1 MDKKI
6 DKDNLM
12 NQLYDYLTEEI
23 REHYKV
29 KDYLSKE
36 LSQYQKEKDLMV
48 KDVSDQNRI
57 YKIRKVFSPLNF
69 QEEQQEADPMIDTSK
84 LDAGIKEKKKLIH
97 GEDEKIQ
104 MLSGYLKGLEENYFI
119 SSCEGSGED
128 EAIPF
133 LSAFYKLMKT
143 VKIVHPEIR
152 INYKET
158 EDFSDVMLNLSF
170 LKGFYAFLK
179 FVIEEVG
186 IYVINTEIYIDKDKV
201 LIRFQMKPKIP
212 GDIAIF
218 KNKRYALEKELT
230 KEFSI
235 VRWKTNSVIVQ
246 ALMD

>member
-12 NQLYDYLTEEI
+12 NQLYDYLNGEI
-23 REHYKV
+23 REHCKV
-29 KDYLSKE
+29 KEYLSKE
-36 LSQYQKEKDLMV
+36 LNQYQKEKDLIV

-57 YKIRKVFSPLNF
+57 YKIRKVFSPLDF
-69 QEEQQEADPMIDTSK
+69 KEEQKEADPMVDTSK
-84 LDAGIKEKKKLIH
+84 LDAKIKEKKKQIFA
-97 GEDEKIQ
+97 EEEKIQ

-119 SSCEGSGED
+119 SSCGVSEGD
-128 EAIPF
+128 EEIHF
-133 LSAFYKLMKT
+133 LPAFYKLMEN

-152 INYKET
+152 MNYKET
-158 EDFSDVMLNLSF
+158 EEFSDVMLNLSF

-186 IYVINTEIYIDKDKV
+186 VYVINTDTYIDKDKV

-218 KNKRYALEKELT
+218 KNKRYALEKILT

-235 VRWKTNSVIVQ
+235 VRWKTNSVIIQ